1 VTRRSLRHPVRG
13 DRRYLRPSHAARKAA
28 ARPARRSRPL
38 MRPRRNLNVAS
49 LVASPEEQPSRPNVR
64 LVVVG
69 LFFLALLCVM
79 ILRLWSLQ
87 VIQAK
92 SSAAAVVANQIRTVP
107 VPAPR
112 GVIVDRNERILVGNQ
127 VEQQIVLSRHEALV
141 DPGIIAQVATLVGT
155 TPGQVQQDLNSSQ
168 YSPYQGVPI
177 LTGANAVTVEYLAEH
192 KSQYPGV
199 SVQQTAERTYPQGGT
214 TAPGVL
220 GYVTNINLAEL
231 KANRAR
237 GYTDSSA
244 FGQAG
249 LEGEYEHYLAGTPGE
264 DRISVNVLGNV
275 VGTKRTRDPV
285 EGDTVVTNIDLN
297 LQNVAQTALANAISA
312 DRNTQDKTTGL
323 YPAATDGAA
332 VVMNVQ
338 TGAVLALASYPSYD
352 LSDWVGGISP
362 AQFASIESTGA
373 ENDYAISGEFP
384 PGSTFKLATATAAL
398 QSGIISPG
406 QYVDDSGKFTVPNC
420 NGQNGNAGCVFNDDE
435 DKAGGEVNL
444 ISALT
449 QSDDYYFYNLG
460 YLFYVEQSKYG
471 ATPIQNVAAQY
482 GLGVPSGIDLP
493 DEASGR
499 VDSQAVRKALHK
511 EDPVAFPYTTW
522 YEGDNIEM
530 AFGQGGTVVTPIEEA
545 VAYATFANGGTRY
558 EPEIA
563 AAVVNPATDQ
573 VVKRFAP
580 KVTGHVDLPPAIYQP
595 ILEGLEGVVSNAAG
609 TAYATFQADADF
621 SESQFTVAG
630 KTGTGDTTSGN
641 ITRGDEEPDSWFV
654 GFGPNPDP
662 KYVVVVVIEH
672 GGYGA
677 QAAAPAV
684 ANIFNYL
691 VANPIGPVELP
702 TLKAQP
708 TKKPL
713 KANTPPPSAGSTT
726 TTTTAPRAAPS
737 TTAPPPA
744 PTTTTTTSPPA
755 ATTTTTTTQP
765 G

>member
-1 VTRRSLRHPVRG
+1 VTRRSLRHPIRG
-13 DRRYLRPSHAARKAA
+13 DRRYLRPSHTARKAA
-28 ARPARRSRPL
+28 SRPRRPR
-38 MRPRRNLNVAS
+38 MRPRRNLNVAA
-49 LVASPEEQPSRPNVR
+49 LVASPEEQSSRPNVR

-69 LFFLALLCVM
+69 LFFLALLGVM

-92 SSAAAVVANQIRTVP
+92 SSAAAVVANQVRTVP

-112 GVIVDRNERILVGNQ
+112 GVIVDRNERILVGNN

-141 DPGIIAQVATLVGT
+141 DPGIIGQVAALVGT
-155 TPGQVQQDLNSSQ
+155 TPAQVQADLNSSQ

-177 LTGANAVTVEYLAEH
+177 LTGANAITVQYLAEH
-192 KSQYPGV
+192 RAAYPGV

-220 GYVTNINLAEL
+220 GYVTNINAAEL
-231 KANRAR
+231 KANRSR

-249 LEGEYEHYLAGTPGE
+249 LEGEYEHYLAGVPGE
-264 DRISVNVLGNV
+264 DRLSVNVLGNV
-275 VGTKRTRDPV
+275 VDTERTRDPV

-297 LQNVAQTALANAISA
+297 LQNAAQSALASAIAA
-312 DRNTQDKTTGL
+312 DRNTLDKTTGL
-323 YPAATDGAA
+323 YPAATGGAA

-352 LSDWVGGISP
+352 LNEWVGGIS
-362 AQFASIESTGA
+362 ATQFASIEATGA
-373 ENDYAISGEFP
+373 ENDYAIQGLYP

-398 QSGIISPG
+398 QSGIISPNTSVYDG
-406 QYVDDSGKFTVPNC
+406 GSFTVPNC

-435 DKAGGEVNL
+435 AKGAGEVNVV
-444 ISALT
+444 SALT
-449 QSDDYYFYNLG
+449 QSDDYYFYDLG

-482 GLGVPSGIDLP
+482 GLGTSSGIDLP
-493 DEASGR
+493 DEAIGR
-499 VDSQAVRKALHK
+499 VDSQAVRQQLHK
-511 EDPVAFPYTTW
+511 EDPAAFPYTTW

-558 EPEIA
+558 QPEIA
-563 AAVVNPATDQ
+563 AAIVNPATDK

-580 KVTGHVDLPPAIYQP
+580 KVTGHVDLPPSIYDP
-595 ILEGLEGVVSNAAG
+595 ILEGLEGVVSNVAG
-609 TAYATFQADADF
+609 TAYATFHQDADF
-621 SESQFTVAG
+621 SESRFQVAG
-630 KTGTGDTTSGN
+630 KTGTGDVTNDTV
-641 ITRGDEEPDSWFV
+641 TRGDQEPDAWFV

-662 KYVVVVVIEH
+662 EYVVVVVVEH

-691 VANPIGPVELP
+691 VANPIGPVQLP
-702 TLKAQP
+702 TPKVQP

-713 KANTPPPSAGSTT
+713 KANTPPPAATTTSTT
-726 TTTTAPRAAPS
+726 TPPA
-737 TTAPPPA
+737 TTAPPATTVPPA
-744 PTTTTTTSPPA
+744 TTTTPP
-755 ATTTTTTTQP
+755 TTTTTTQP

>member
-1 VTRRSLRHPVRG
+1 
-13 DRRYLRPSHAARKAA
+13 
-28 ARPARRSRPL
+28 
-38 MRPRRNLNVAS
+38 MRPRRNLNVAA
-49 LVASPEEQPSRPNVR
+49 LVASPEEQSSRPNVR

-69 LFFLALLCVM
+69 LFFLVLLGVM

-92 SSAAAVVANQIRTVP
+92 SSAAAVVANQVRTVP

-112 GVIVDRNERILVGNQ
+112 GVIVDRNERILVGNN
-127 VEQQIVLSRHEALV
+127 VEQQIVLSRHQALV
-141 DPGIIAQVATLVGT
+141 DPGIIGQVAALVGT
-155 TPGQVQQDLNSSQ
+155 TPGQVRADLGSSQ

-177 LTGANAVTVEYLAEH
+177 LTGANAVTVQYLAEH
-192 KSQYPGV
+192 KAAYPGV

-220 GYVTNINLAEL
+220 GYVTNINAAEL
-231 KANRAR
+231 KANGDR

-249 LEGEYEHYLAGTPGE
+249 LEGEYERNLAGIPGE
-264 DRISVNVLGNV
+264 DRLSVNVLGNV
-275 VGTKRTRDPV
+275 VGTQRTREPV

-297 LQNVAQTALANAISA
+297 LQNAAQSALANAISA
-312 DRNTQDKTTGL
+312 DRNTLDKTTGL
-323 YPAATDGAA
+323 YPAATGGAA

-352 LSDWVGGISP
+352 LNEWVGGIS
-362 AQFASIESTGA
+362 ANQFASIEATGA
-373 ENDYAISGEFP
+373 ENDYAIQGLYP
-384 PGSTFKLATATAAL
+384 PGSTFKLVTATAAL
-398 QSGIISPG
+398 QSGIISPNTSVYDG
-406 QYVDDSGKFTVPNC
+406 GSFTVPNC

-435 DKAGGEVNL
+435 AKGAGQVN
-444 ISALT
+444 IVSALT

-482 GLGVPSGIDLP
+482 GLGVSSGIDLP
-493 DEASGR
+493 DEAPGR
-499 VDSQAVRKALHK
+499 VDSQVVRQELHK
-511 EDPVAFPYTTW
+511 EDPAAFPNTTW

-558 EPEIA
+558 QPEIA
-563 AAVVNPATDQ
+563 AAIVNPATDK
-573 VVKRFAP
+573 VVKRFPP
-580 KVTGHVDLPPAIYQP
+580 KVTGHVDLPPAIYNP
-595 ILEGLEGVVSNAAG
+595 ILEGLEGVVSNVAG
-609 TAYATFQADADF
+609 TAYATFHQDADF
-621 SESQFTVAG
+621 SESRFQVAG
-630 KTGTGDTTSGN
+630 KTGTGDVTNATV
-641 ITRGDEEPDSWFV
+641 TRGDQEPDAWFV

-662 KYVVVVVIEH
+662 QYVVVVVVEH

-691 VANPIGPVELP
+691 VANPIGPVQLP
-702 TLKAQP
+702 TPKVQP

-713 KANTPPPSAGSTT
+713 KANTPPPAATTTSTTAPKAPPATTAPPPAT
-726 TTTTAPRAAPS
+726 TTTTAP
-737 TTAPPPA
+737 PP
-744 PTTTTTTSPPA
+744 
-755 ATTTTTTTQP
+755 TTTTTTTQP